1 MIFDIM
7 DLEKIKG
14 WVTAS
19 RRRQIIMVVIV
30 VISVIISGF
39 LVWALTPLGP
49 MDEALEALESDED
62 VSVETD
68 EWLVFEPAREEP
80 KTGLIIYP
88 GGRVDP
94 RSYAPA
100 AREIAREGFLVVIA
114 PMRLNLA
121 VFSPN
126 EAENIID
133 NFGDIDRWFIGGHSL
148 GGVMAARYAYDDG
161 VDGLILWASYPA
173 DDLSGKGIP
182 TLSIY
187 ASNDGLTT
195 LDDIEE
201 GKEKLP
207 PDTRYVEI
215 EGGNHAQFGWYGDQ
229 RSDNEASISREEQQD
244 IIVNETVKFLRGLKT
259 QKDFL

>member
-1 MIFDIM
+1 MKFEDI
-7 DLEKIKG
+7 IQ
-14 WVTAS
+14 WITVS
-19 RRRQIIMVVIV
+19 RRRKFGLVILVIIMMIV
-30 VISVIISGF
+30 SVF

-80 KTGLIIYP
+80 ETGLIIYP

-100 AREIAREGFLVVIA
+100 ARGIARDGFLVVIA

-121 VFSPN
+121 IFSPN
-126 EAENIID
+126 EAEDIID
-133 NFGDIDRWFIGGHSL
+133 HFGDIDRWFIGGHSL
-148 GGVMAARYAYDDG
+148 GGVMAARYADRNE
-161 VDGLILWASYPA
+161 VHGLVLWASYPA
-173 DDLSGKGIP
+173 DDLSDSNIP
-182 TLSIY
+182 IISIY
-187 ASNDGLTT
+187 GSNDGLTT
-195 LDDIEE
+195 VEDIEDS
-201 GKEKLP
+201 KEDLP

-229 RSDNEASISREEQQD
+229 SGDNEASISREEQQD
-244 IIVNETVKFLRGLKT
+244 IIVYETVKFLRSLKT
-259 QKDFL
+259 QKDIL